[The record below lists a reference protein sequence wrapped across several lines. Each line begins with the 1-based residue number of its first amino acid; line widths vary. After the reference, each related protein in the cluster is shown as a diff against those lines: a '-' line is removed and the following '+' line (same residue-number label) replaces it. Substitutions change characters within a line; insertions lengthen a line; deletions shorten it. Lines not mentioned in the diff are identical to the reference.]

1 MSLPVEL
8 TVVIARLKARLR
20 EEAGT
25 DATGLSIGQLT
36 ILHRLR
42 RDGASTAASL
52 AAAEHVSQQA
62 IAQSLAV
69 LKDAGLVRAEP
80 DPADGRKVLLSAT
93 ERGRTLVTAIT
104 ESRDAWLARAIDLTF
119 DAAEQ
124 AELERAVELLG
135 RLADAEVAAHA

>member
-1 MSLPVEL
+1 MSLSVEL
-8 TVVIARLKARLR
+8 TLVIARLKARLR

-42 RDGASTAASL
+42 RGGAATAASL

-69 LKDAGLVRAEP
+69 LKDAGLVRADP
-80 DPADGRKVLLSAT
+80 DPDDGRKVLLSVTAT
-93 ERGRTLVTAIT
+93 GRTLVGTIT
-104 ESRDAWLARAIDLTF
+104 QSRDD
-119 DAAEQ
+119 
-124 AELERAVELLG
+124 
-135 RLADAEVAAHA
+135 